1 MNSHDPH
8 NDDERELAA
17 LYRSLPHAGPDAALD
32 EAVLGEAARAVA
44 PVVRRRARWPVAL
57 ATAATVVLAAGLAWR
72 MRQEAPVAPP
82 PIASAKTEPADS
94 PVAAPAPAA
103 PTMAAKAVAEAE
115 SARPVLRQAPAR
127 AAPKIVPQATASR
140 VVSSRRAD
148 SYATPAPAQA
158 LAPAPPPAPPA
169 PPAPAPMMEATSA
182 PAAGYMN
189 ATEGPEQ
196 RIDEIRRRLR
206 AGDRDGAER
215 AFGALRERYP
225 HYPLPDDLR
234 PLLR

>member
-1 MNSHDPH
+1 MTSHDPH

-17 LYRSLPHAGPDAALD
+17 LYRSLPHAGPDASLD
-32 EAVLGEAARAVA
+32 EAVLGEAARAITPA
-44 PVVRRRARWPVAL
+44 VRRRARWPVAL
-57 ATAATVVLAAGLAWR
+57 ATAATIVLAAGLAWR
-72 MRQEAPVAPP
+72 MRQEAPVVPSEVL
-82 PIASAKTEPADS
+82 SAKTEPADR
-94 PVAAPAPAA
+94 PVAAPAAPAI
-103 PTMAAKAVAEAE
+103 AAKANTEAE
-115 SARPVLRQAPAR
+115 NAKPGLRQAPAR
-127 AAPKIVPQATASR
+127 QAPKIVPQVAASR
-140 VVSSRRAD
+140 VVSSQRAD
-148 SYATPAPAQA
+148 SYAMPAPAQA

-169 PPAPAPMMEATSA
+169 PPAPAPMMEAAPA

-196 RIDEIRRRLR
+196 RIEEIRRRLR